1 MEQPGACV
9 LASFLVP
16 PERAAPDIRIG
27 EQTPYRLGGCMHFGL
42 STEQQEIRERAAEFA
57 DREVAPHAAELDRE
71 DRVPFETLEKL
82 SEMGFM
88 GLCVPE
94 EYGGAGSDFVSYVLM
109 LEEISRADAGVGV
122 TLAVHTS
129 AGTLPIV
136 MYGDEDQKARWVPD
150 LARGEKIGCFALTE
164 PTTGSDAAAIQTS
177 AERVDGGYR
186 ISGHKQWVTNGR
198 VAGTMVVFAR
208 ADGGAQEGVT
218 AFVVGMD
225 AEGISFGKHARKM
238 GVISATTDDV
248 LLDDVFV
255 PEEDRLGVEG
265 KGLGV
270 ALGTLD
276 TGRIGIAAQAVGIAE
291 AAFRYA
297 ADYAVERTTF
307 GKPIAEHQAV
317 AFKLA
322 DMQTKIRAAR
332 LLVYEAAWMK
342 DRGMRVTEAGARAK
356 LYASQVANEVTYDA
370 VQVLGGY
377 GYMKDHPVERHYRD
391 ARVTEIYEGT
401 SEIQRLVIS
410 RGILKER
417 AESPGG
423 VEGPG
428 QSSGK
433 KIGDRARKEREGD
446 G

>member
-1 MEQPGACV
+1 MNFE
-9 LASFLVP
+9 LNR
-16 PERAAPDIRIG
+16 ER
-27 EQTPYRLGGCMHFGL
+27 
-42 STEQQEIRERAAEFA
+42 QETKERAAEFA
-57 DREVAPHAAELDRE
+57 NREVAPYAAELDRE
-71 DRVPFETLEKL
+71 DRFPAETFEKL
-82 SEMGFM
+82 AEMGFM

-94 EYGGAGSDFVSYVLM
+94 EYGGAGADFLSYVLL

-129 AGTLPIV
+129 AGTLPIL
-136 MYGDEDQKARWVPD
+136 MYGSEEQKARWVPD
-150 LARGEKIGCFALTE
+150 LARGAKIGCFALTE
-164 PTTGSDAAAIQTS
+164 PEAGSDAAAIQAQ

-186 ISGHKQWVTNGR
+186 LSGHKQWVTNGR
-198 VAGTMVVFAR
+198 VAGATIVFAR
-208 ADGGAQEGVT
+208 APEGVT
-218 AFVVGMD
+218 AFILGMD
-225 AEGISFGKHARKM
+225 AAGISFGKHARKM

-248 LLDDVFV
+248 LLDNVFV
-255 PEEDRLGVEG
+255 PEGDRLGEEG
-265 KGLGV
+265 KGLSV

-276 TGRIGIAAQAVGIAE
+276 SGRIGIAAQAIGIAE

-297 ADYAVERTTF
+297 ADYAAQRTTF

-332 LLVYEAAWMK
+332 LLTYEAAWMR
-342 DRGMRVTEAGARAK
+342 DRGLRVTEAGARAK

-370 VQVLGGY
+370 LQTLGGR
-377 GYMKDHPVERHYRD
+377 GYMKDHPVERYYRD

-417 AESPGG
+417 APGS
-423 VEGPG
+423 VEDSRPVVG
-428 QSSGK
+428 
-433 KIGDRARKEREGD
+433 
-446 G
+446 

>member
-1 MEQPGACV
+1 MNFELSKEQW
-9 LASFLVP
+9 
-16 PERAAPDIRIG
+16 
-27 EQTPYRLGGCMHFGL
+27 
-42 STEQQEIRERAAEFA
+42 EIKERAAEFA
-57 DREVAPHAAELDRE
+57 DREVAPHAAELDRD

-82 SEMGFM
+82 SDLGFM

-94 EYGGAGSDFVSYVLM
+94 EYGGAGSDFLSYCL
-109 LEEISRADAGVGV
+109 LIEEISRADAGAGV

-136 MYGDEDQKARWVPD
+136 MYGSEDQKTRWVPD
-150 LARGEKIGCFALTE
+150 LAQGNKIGSFALTE
-164 PTTGSDAAAIQTS
+164 PTTGSDAAAIKTT

-198 VAGTMVVFAR
+198 VAGAMIVFAR
-208 ADGGAQEGVT
+208 APEGVT
-218 AFVVGMD
+218 AFVVSMD

-248 LLDDVFV
+248 LLDNVFI
-255 PEEDRLGVEG
+255 PEEDRLLPEG
-265 KGLGV
+265 KGLSV

-276 TGRIGIAAQAVGIAE
+276 FGRIGIAAQALGIAE

-297 ADYAVERTTF
+297 SDYAAERTTF
-307 GKPIAEHQAV
+307 GRPIAEHQAI

-322 DMQTKIRAAR
+322 DMQTKIRSAR
-332 LLVYEAAWMK
+332 ILTHEAAWMK
-342 DRGMRVTEAGARAK
+342 DQGMRVTEVGARAK
-356 LYASQVANEVTYDA
+356 LYTSQVANEVTYEA

-423 VEGPG
+423 VEGSRPVVG
-428 QSSGK
+428 
-433 KIGDRARKEREGD
+433 
-446 G
+446 

>member
-1 MEQPGACV
+1 MRSETEAFADRGLMNFELGKEQ
-9 LASFLVP
+9 
-16 PERAAPDIRIG
+16 R
-27 EQTPYRLGGCMHFGL
+27 
-42 STEQQEIRERAAEFA
+42 EIKERAAEFA
-57 DREVAPHAAELDRE
+57 DRKVAPYAGELDRE
-71 DRVPFETLEKL
+71 DRFPAEAFEKL
-82 SEMGFM
+82 AEMGFM

-94 EYGGAGSDFVSYVLM
+94 EYGGAGSDFLSYVLL
-109 LEEISRADAGVGV
+109 LEEISRADAGAGV
-122 TLAVHTS
+122 ALAVHTS

-136 MYGDEDQKARWVPD
+136 MYGDEEQKARWVPG

-164 PTTGSDAAAIQTS
+164 PEAGSDAAAIHAS

-198 VAGTMVVFAR
+198 VAGAMVVFAR
-208 ADGGAQEGVT
+208 APEGVT

-248 LLDDVFV
+248 LLENVFV
-255 PEEDRLGVEG
+255 PEEDRLGEEG

-276 TGRIGIAAQAVGIAE
+276 SGRIGIAAQAIGIAE

-297 ADYAVERTTF
+297 ADYAAERTTF

-332 LLVYEAAWMK
+332 LLTHEAAWMR

-356 LYASQVANEVTYDA
+356 LYASQVANEVTYEA

-417 AESPGG
+417 AEAPGG
-423 VEGPG
+423 IEGSRPVVG
-428 QSSGK
+428 
-433 KIGDRARKEREGD
+433 
-446 G
+446 

>member
-1 MEQPGACV
+1 MNFE
-9 LASFLVP
+9 
-16 PERAAPDIRIG
+16 
-27 EQTPYRLGGCMHFGL
+27 L
-42 STEQQEIRERAAEFA
+42 SAEQQEIRERAAEFA
-57 DREVAPHAAELDRE
+57 DQEVAPYAAELDSE
-71 DRVPFETLEKL
+71 DRVPFGTLAKL

-94 EYGGAGSDFVSYVLM
+94 EYGGAGSDFLSYCL
-109 LEEISRADAGVGV
+109 LIEEISRADAGVGV

-136 MYGDEDQKARWVPD
+136 MCGNEDQKARWVPD
-150 LARGEKIGCFALTE
+150 LAHGNKFGAFALTE
-164 PTTGSDAAAIQTS
+164 PTTGSDASAIAAT
-177 AERVDGGYR
+177 AEKVQGGYR
-186 ISGHKQWVTNGR
+186 LSGHKQWVTNGR
-198 VAGTMVVFAR
+198 ISGALIAFAR
-208 ADGGAQEGVT
+208 APGGLT

-248 LLDDVFV
+248 LLDSVFI
-255 PEEDRLGVEG
+255 PEEDRLLPEG
-265 KGLGV
+265 KGLSV

-276 TGRIGIAAQAVGIAE
+276 FGRIGIAAQALGIAE

-297 ADYAVERTTF
+297 SDYAAERTTF
-307 GKPIAEHQAV
+307 GKPIAEHQAI

-332 LLVYEAAWMK
+332 LLTHEAAWMK

-356 LYASQVANEVTYDA
+356 LFSSQVANEVTYDA

-377 GYMKDHPVERHYRD
+377 GYMKDHPVERYYRD

-410 RGILKER
+410 RGILRQR
-417 AESPGG
+417 AEATGG
-423 VEGPG
+423 AEGSRPIVG
-428 QSSGK
+428 
-433 KIGDRARKEREGD
+433 
-446 G
+446 

>member
-1 MEQPGACV
+1 MNFELSKEQ
-9 LASFLVP
+9 
-16 PERAAPDIRIG
+16 R
-27 EQTPYRLGGCMHFGL
+27 
-42 STEQQEIRERAAEFA
+42 EIRERAAQFA
-57 DREVAPHAAELDRE
+57 DREVAPYAAELDLE
-71 DRVPFETLEKL
+71 DRFPAQTFEKL
-82 SEMGFM
+82 ADAGFM

-94 EYGGAGSDFVSYVLM
+94 EYGGAGMDFLSYALL
-109 LEEISRADAGVGV
+109 LEEISRADAGVGA

-136 MYGDEDQKARWVPD
+136 MYGDEEQRARWVPD
-150 LARGEKIGCFALTE
+150 LARGERIGCFALTE

-208 ADGGAQEGVT
+208 TPEGVT

-255 PEEDRLGVEG
+255 PEEDRLGAEG

-297 ADYAVERTTF
+297 ADYAAERTTF

-322 DMQTKIRAAR
+322 DMQTRVRAAR
-332 LLVYEAAWMK
+332 LLVHEAAWMK

-356 LYASQVANEVTYDA
+356 LYASQVANEVTYEA
-370 VQVLGGY
+370 VQTLGGY
-377 GYMKDHPVERHYRD
+377 GDRKDHPVERYYRD

-417 AESPGG
+417 TEAPGG
-423 VEGPG
+423 VEGSRPVVG
-428 QSSGK
+428 
-433 KIGDRARKEREGD
+433 
-446 G
+446 

>member
-1 MEQPGACV
+1 M
-9 LASFLVP
+9 
-16 PERAAPDIRIG
+16 I
-27 EQTPYRLGGCMHFGL
+27 GGCVNFELGK
-42 STEQQEIRERAAEFA
+42 EQIEIKEQAAEFA

-71 DRVPFETLEKL
+71 DRFPAETFEKL
-82 SEMGFM
+82 ADEGFT

-94 EYGGAGSDFVSYVLM
+94 RYGGAGMDFLSYVLL

-129 AGTLPIV
+129 AGTLPIL
-136 MYGDEDQKARWVPD
+136 MYGSEEQKARWVPD
-150 LARGEKIGCFALTE
+150 LARGAKIGCFALTE
-164 PTTGSDAAAIQTS
+164 ATTGSDAAAIAAR

-186 ISGHKQWVTNGR
+186 LSAHKQWVTNGR
-198 VAGTMVVFAR
+198 VAGAMIFFAR
-208 ADGGAQEGVT
+208 APEGVT

-225 AEGISFGKHARKM
+225 AEGISFGEHARKM

-248 LLDDVFV
+248 LLDNVIV
-255 PEEDRLGVEG
+255 PEEDRLGEEG
-265 KGLGV
+265 RGLSV

-276 TGRIGIAAQAVGIAE
+276 SGRIGIAAQAIGIAE

-297 ADYAVERTTF
+297 ADYAAQRTTF

-322 DMQTKIRAAR
+322 DMETKIRAAR
-332 LLVYEAAWMK
+332 LLTHEAAWMR

-356 LYASQVANEVTYDA
+356 LYASQVANEVTYEA
-370 VQVLGGY
+370 VQVLGGR
-377 GYMKDHPVERHYRD
+377 GYMKDHPVERYYRD

-410 RGILKER
+410 RGILKEI
-417 AESPGG
+417 AEAPGG
-423 VEGPG
+423 VEGSRPVVG
-428 QSSGK
+428 
-433 KIGDRARKEREGD
+433 
-446 G
+446 

>member
-1 MEQPGACV
+1 MN
-9 LASFLVP
+9 FK
-16 PERAAPDIRIG
+16 
-27 EQTPYRLGGCMHFGL
+27 L
-42 STEQQEIRERAAEFA
+42 SPKQQETKERAAEFA
-57 DREVAPHAAELDRE
+57 DREVAPYAAELDRE
-71 DRVPFETLEKL
+71 DRFPAETFEKL
-82 SEMGFM
+82 AETGFM

-94 EYGGAGSDFVSYVLM
+94 EYGGAGTDFLSYVLL

-129 AGTLPIV
+129 AGTLPIL
-136 MYGDEDQKARWVPD
+136 MYGTEDQKARWVPD
-150 LARGEKIGCFALTE
+150 LARGVRIGCFALTE
-164 PTTGSDAAAIQTS
+164 PAAGSDAAAIQAR

-186 ISGHKQWVTNGR
+186 LSGHKQWVTNGR
-198 VAGTMVVFAR
+198 VAGAMVVFAR
-208 ADGGAQEGVT
+208 APEGVT

-248 LLDDVFV
+248 ILDNVFV
-255 PEEDRLGVEG
+255 PEEDRLGEEG
-265 KGLGV
+265 RGLSV

-276 TGRIGIAAQAVGIAE
+276 TGRIGIAAQAIGIAE

-297 ADYAVERTTF
+297 SDYAAKRTTF

-332 LLVYEAAWMK
+332 LLVHEAAWMRY
-342 DRGMRVTEAGARAK
+342 RGMRVTEAGARAK
-356 LYASQVANEVTYDA
+356 LYASQVANEVTYEA

-377 GYMKDHPVERHYRD
+377 GYMKDHPVERYYRD

-410 RGILKER
+410 RGILEER
-417 AESPGG
+417 TESPGG
-423 VEGPG
+423 VEGSRPVVG
-428 QSSGK
+428 
-433 KIGDRARKEREGD
+433 
-446 G
+446 

>member
-1 MEQPGACV
+1 MNFELSKEQ
-9 LASFLVP
+9 
-16 PERAAPDIRIG
+16 R
-27 EQTPYRLGGCMHFGL
+27 
-42 STEQQEIRERAAEFA
+42 EIKERAAEFA
-57 DREVAPHAAELDRE
+57 DREVAPHAAELDRD

-82 SEMGFM
+82 SDLGFM

-94 EYGGAGSDFVSYVLM
+94 EYGGAGSDFLSYCL
-109 LEEISRADAGVGV
+109 LIEEISRADAGAGV

-136 MYGDEDQKARWVPD
+136 MYGSEDQKTRWVPD
-150 LARGEKIGCFALTE
+150 LAQGNKIGSFALTE
-164 PTTGSDAAAIQTS
+164 PTTGSDAAAIKTT

-198 VAGTMVVFAR
+198 VAGAMIVFAR
-208 ADGGAQEGVT
+208 APEGVT
-218 AFVVGMD
+218 AFVVSMD

-248 LLDDVFV
+248 LLDNVFI
-255 PEEDRLGVEG
+255 PEEDRLLPEG
-265 KGLGV
+265 KGLSV

-276 TGRIGIAAQAVGIAE
+276 FGRIGIAAQALGIAE

-297 ADYAVERTTF
+297 SDYAAERTTF
-307 GKPIAEHQAV
+307 GKPIAEHQAI

-322 DMQTKIRAAR
+322 GMQTKIRAAR
-332 LLVYEAAWMK
+332 LLTHEAAWMK
-342 DRGMRVTEAGARAK
+342 DQGMRVTEVGARAK
-356 LYASQVANEVTYDA
+356 LYTSQVANEVTYEA

-401 SEIQRLVIS
+401 SEIQRLIIS

-417 AESPGG
+417 AESPG
-423 VEGPG
+423 VEGSRLVG
-428 QSSGK
+428 
-433 KIGDRARKEREGD
+433 
-446 G
+446 

>member
-1 MEQPGACV
+1 MNFE
-9 LASFLVP
+9 
-16 PERAAPDIRIG
+16 
-27 EQTPYRLGGCMHFGL
+27 LGK
-42 STEQQEIRERAAEFA
+42 EQQEIKERAAEFA

-71 DRVPFETLEKL
+71 DRFPAETFEKL
-82 SEMGFM
+82 AGMGFM

-94 EYGGAGSDFVSYVLM
+94 EYGGAGADFLSYVLL

-129 AGTLPIV
+129 AGTLPIL
-136 MYGDEDQKARWVPD
+136 MYGDEDQKSRWVPD
-150 LARGEKIGCFALTE
+150 LARGAKIGCFALTE
-164 PTTGSDAAAIQTS
+164 PEAGSDAAAIQAR

-186 ISGHKQWVTNGR
+186 LSGHKQWVTNGR
-198 VAGTMVVFAR
+198 VAGAMIVFAR
-208 ADGGAQEGVT
+208 APEGVT
-218 AFVVGMD
+218 AFIVGTD
-225 AEGISFGKHARKM
+225 AEGVSFGKHAKKM

-248 LLDDVFV
+248 LLGDVFV
-255 PEEDRLGVEG
+255 PEEDRLGQEG
-265 KGLGV
+265 RGLGV

-276 TGRIGIAAQAVGIAE
+276 SGRIGIAAQALGIAE

-297 ADYAVERTTF
+297 ADYAAERTTF

-322 DMQTKIRAAR
+322 DMQTRIKAAR
-332 LLVYEAAWMK
+332 LLTHEAAWMR
-342 DRGMRVTEAGARAK
+342 DQGMRVTEAGARAK

-370 VQVLGGY
+370 VQTLGGY
-377 GYMKDHPVERHYRD
+377 GYMKDHPVERYYRD

-417 AESPGG
+417 TEAPGG
-423 VEGPG
+423 VEGSRPVVG
-428 QSSGK
+428 
-433 KIGDRARKEREGD
+433 
-446 G
+446 

>member
-1 MEQPGACV
+1 MKFE
-9 LASFLVP
+9 
-16 PERAAPDIRIG
+16 
-27 EQTPYRLGGCMHFGL
+27 L
-42 STEQQEIRERAAEFA
+42 SGSQQEIKGRAAEFA
-57 DREVAPHAAELDRE
+57 DEEVAPYAAELDRE
-71 DRVPFETLEKL
+71 DRFPAETFEKL
-82 SEMGFM
+82 ADIGFM
-88 GLCVPE
+88 GLCVPK
-94 EYGGAGSDFVSYVLM
+94 EYGGAGADFLSYVLL
-109 LEEISRADAGVGV
+109 LEEISRADAGVGA

-129 AGTLPIV
+129 AGTLPIL
-136 MYGDEDQKARWVPD
+136 MYGTEEQKARWVPD
-150 LARGEKIGCFALTE
+150 LARGERIGCFALTE
-164 PTTGSDAAAIQTS
+164 PTTGSDAAAIQTR

-198 VAGTMVVFAR
+198 VAGTMVLFAR
-208 ADGGAQEGVT
+208 VEGGAKEGVT

-225 AEGISFGKHARKM
+225 AEGISFGRHARKM

-248 LLDDVFV
+248 LFDDVFV
-255 PEEDRLGVEG
+255 PERDRLGAEG

-276 TGRIGIAAQAVGIAE
+276 AGRIGIAAQAVGIAE

-297 ADYAVERTTF
+297 ADYAAERTTF

-332 LLVYEAAWMK
+332 LLVHEAAWMK

-356 LYASQVANEVTYDA
+356 LYASQVANEVAYEA
-370 VQVLGGY
+370 VQTLGGY
-377 GYMKDHPVERHYRD
+377 GYMKDHPVERYYRD

-410 RGILKER
+410 RAILKER
-417 AESPGG
+417 TGAPGG
-423 VEGPG
+423 VEGSHPVVG
-428 QSSGK
+428 
-433 KIGDRARKEREGD
+433 
-446 G
+446 